1 MTTFNPYEIET
12 YIGMNFQK
20 WCQLDEEDERTLN
33 IALYNQRDKESY
45 SFVSYEEVT
54 PYEMKMLQNSTI
66 KNIDLVDNEWYIELI
81 FDGFISF

>member
-1 MTTFNPYEIET
+1 MEN
-12 YIGMNFQK
+12 YIGMNFQN
-20 WCQLDEEDERTLN
+20 WCALDTEDERILN

-66 KNIDLVDNEWYIELI
+66 KNIDLINNEWYIELV